1 VKIFRNLNEIRDLEA
16 CAVTVGNFDGVH
28 RGHLRLLE
36 VLRDTADR
44 LGLPAVVMT
53 FDPHPAVVLR
63 GVQPAPIN
71 WLERKLGIL
80 SQNGVDA
87 VLAYPTDRALLEL
100 SPEAFFYEVLVG
112 RLGTKAIVEGADFR
126 FGHNRAGDTAIL
138 QTFCEKEG
146 IICTIVPPV
155 IWASQPVSSSRI
167 RECLALGDVA
177 QAWELMS
184 RPFRTCGEVVRGAGR
199 GRSLGFPTANLA
211 RVRTLLPKP
220 GIYAGAVPL
229 GRQVYPA
236 AISLGGNPTFNEA
249 ELKLEVYI
257 IDFAGNLYGQELQV
271 DFLEYLRDI
280 NRFASA
286 EELITQMARDVEQTR
301 KIVNR
306 SEFTRSDHTL

>member
-1 VKIFRNLNEIRDLEA
+1 MKIFRNLNEIRDLEA

-126 FGHNRAGDTAIL
+126 FGHNRAGDTTLL
-138 QTFCEKEG
+138 QTLCEKEG

-155 IWASQPVSSSRI
+155 VWAGQPVSSSRI

-236 AISLGGNPTFNEA
+236 AISLGGNPTFDEA

-280 NRFASA
+280 KRFASA